1 MWMEDDIT
9 NFSCNSD
16 WLHMSME
23 VYLTNFSCN
32 MHCLHLWMEVDLTDD
47 SGNRHWLHT
56 GMSMEV
62 DITNFSGY
70 YPPAIA
76 VGDIII
82 AAVRPS
88 HFLVYAITSVNMDGF
103 EYFFAC
109 GV

>member
-1 MWMEDDIT
+1 
-9 NFSCNSD
+9 
-16 WLHMSME
+16 
-23 VYLTNFSCN
+23 
-32 MHCLHLWMEVDLTDD
+32 
-47 SGNRHWLHT
+47 
-56 GMSMEV
+56 MEV